1 MVESRRGD
9 IFKPGDLLNN
19 TYRIE
24 KVLGR
29 GGTSEVYQARNEIS
43 GRLIAIKALKSEF
56 AGDEAFLTL
65 MRREEE
71 IREIRHDAVVRYSEN
86 HRTPDGHIYL
96 VMDYVEGPALDAV
109 MKSGGMS
116 ADDLMAVAKRVAH
129 GLRAAHNRNIV
140 HRDLSPDNIIL
151 RGGKPEEAVIID
163 FGIAKDTNP
172 GAETIVGN
180 EFAGKYAY
188 AAPEQLSGQT
198 DRRTDIYSLGALL
211 LATFRGK
218 APDVGKNPME
228 VVQFKTRPLDTSGV
242 PEPFKSILDRMTAP
256 DPAQRYQTADEL
268 IAALGDQVEEGT
280 VIVPRRPTTV
290 PPSGTTVPP
299 VASPVTQPPSV
310 TTTGIPSPKT
320 APAPAPARKSRGG
333 LWAGLGVVVI
343 AGGAAGAWF
352 SGALD
357 ALMAPRLPVATP
369 FALVVEK
376 PAEGAPV
383 ARGNVPDEATLA
395 ALTKAMADI
404 GGTVDLTLATGSIAE
419 TWGQDVLSTVSALAP
434 MDQWRLVISDNR
446 GEVTGVT
453 MDGGLR
459 DTLMASL
466 GTDLPGALDGGAVI
480 ERGPIILPVSD
491 VEAAIADFEDCG
503 PLTIADAPDL
513 GYPNGSTITIR
524 GTLANVGSRAEMTDR
539 LTELAGDR
547 TVDVQTDILNP
558 ALCVI
563 EEHLPDAPP
572 GGVGFN
578 FGFGDRPDLNPT
590 GRYFVGENPVIDV
603 VMPADMVDGFL
614 AVSILDVSGNVFHLL
629 PHLNRQENSVAA
641 LRAGQEGPV
650 NVRVAFP
657 AGAECGTADPS
668 QLAFGVDESMLG
680 KSKIIVVHSQ
690 SALFPDL
697 RPMTESA
704 GGYAQALQEQAAAS
718 GNVMTLDSAI
728 LITEEP

>member
-1 MVESRRGD
+1 MVEPRRGD

-29 GGTSEVYQARNEIS
+29 GGTSEVYQARNEVS

-96 VMDYVEGPALDAV
+96 VMDYVEGPALDAI
-109 MKSGGMS
+109 MRSGGMA

-242 PEPFKSILDRMTAP
+242 PEPLKSVIDRMTAP
-256 DPAQRYQTADEL
+256 DPAQRYQNADEL
-268 IAALGDQVEEGT
+268 IAALGDTVEEGT
-280 VIVPRRPTTV
+280 VIVPRRTTTV
-290 PPSGTTVPP
+290 PPPP
-299 VASPVTQPPSV
+299 VAKPSEPAVTGVPP
-310 TTTGIPSPKT
+310 TKAATP
-320 APAPAPARKSRGG
+320 PAPKSESKGRGG
-333 LWAGLGVVVI
+333 LVAVLALLIVAGGGAGL
-343 AGGAAGAWF
+343 WF

-357 ALMAPRLPVATP
+357 GLTGPRLPVAEP
-369 FALVVEK
+369 FALIVER
-376 PAEGAPV
+376 PLEGTPF
-383 ARGNVPDEATLA
+383 ARGNVPDETTMA
-395 ALTKAMADI
+395 ALTDAMTAM
-404 GGTVDLTLATGSIAE
+404 GGTAELTLATGAIAE
-419 TWGQDVLSTVSALAP
+419 TWGPDVLATIAALEPIEQFRFA
-434 MDQWRLVISDNR
+434 VSDNR
-446 GEVTGVT
+446 AEVSGVT
-453 MDGGLR
+453 TDRALR
-459 DTLMASL
+459 ESLMAAL
-466 GTDLPGALDGGAVI
+466 GSDLPGALEGGATIEQGPVI
-480 ERGPIILPVSD
+480 LSVED
-491 VEAAIADFEDCG
+491 VENVLGEFADCG
-503 PLTIADAPDL
+503 LLQLKDAPAL
-513 GYPNGSTITIR
+513 GYPNGATVTVT
-524 GTLANVGSRAEMTDR
+524 GNVANVGTRAGLIDR
-539 LTELAGDR
+539 LSAMVGDR
-547 TVDVQTDILNP
+547 EVDVQAAILNP

-563 EEHLPDAPP
+563 EEHLPNAPA
-572 GGVGFN
+572 GGVGFR
-578 FGFGDRPDLNPT
+578 FGFGDRPDENPT
-590 GRYFVGENPVIDV
+590 ARYFVGENPVIDIV
-603 VMPADMVDGFL
+603 LPASMTDGYV
-614 AVSILDVSGNVFHLL
+614 AVSLLDVSGNVFHLL
-629 PHLNRQENSVAA
+629 PHLNRPDHDVAT
-641 LRAGQEGPV
+641 LRAGQEGDV
-650 NVRVAFP
+650 SVRVTFP
-657 AGAECGTADPS
+657 
-668 QLAFGVDESMLG
+668 VDENGRSVSNSELGFLVDPTTLG
-680 KSKIIVVHSQ
+680 KTKIIVVHSDE
-690 SALFPDL
+690 ALFAEL

-704 GGYAQALQEQAAAS
+704 GGYAEALQERAGAG
-718 GNVMTLDSAI
+718 GNVLTLDSHI
-728 LITEEP
+728 LTTEEP

>member
-1 MVESRRGD
+1 MVDSRRGD
-9 IFKPGDLLNN
+9 IFKPGDLLNS

-29 GGTSEVYQARNEIS
+29 GGTSEVYQARNEVS

-96 VMDYVEGPALDAV
+96 VMDYVEGPALDAI

-116 ADDLMAVAKRVAH
+116 ADDLIAVAKRVAH

-218 APDVGKNPME
+218 APDVGRNPME
-228 VVQFKTRPLDTSGV
+228 VVQFKTTALDTSGV
-242 PEPFKSILDRMTAP
+242 PEPLKSLIERMTAP

-268 IAALGDQVEEGT
+268 IAALGDTVEEGT
-280 VIVPRRPTTV
+280 VIVPRRSTTV
-290 PPSGTTVPP
+290 PPPP
-299 VASPVTQPPSV
+299 KLAEPAAPPL
-310 TTTGIPSPKT
+310 TGIPPAK
-320 APAPAPARKSRGG
+320 PAPAAKTEAKSRGRLYAVLG
-333 LWAGLGVVVI
+333 VLVLAGGGAGL
-343 AGGAAGAWF
+343 WF

-357 ALMAPRLPVATP
+357 GLTAPRLPVAEP
-369 FALVVEK
+369 FALLVER
-376 PAEGAPV
+376 PLDGAPF

-395 ALTKAMADI
+395 ALTSAMTAM
-404 GGTVDLTLATGSIAE
+404 GGTAELTLATGAIAE
-419 TWGQDVLSTVSALAP
+419 SWGADVLATISTLEPVEQFRFA
-434 MDQWRLVISDNR
+434 VSDNR
-446 GEVTGVT
+446 AEITGVT
-453 MDGGLR
+453 ADGALR
-459 DTLMASL
+459 DTLMAAL
-466 GTDLPGALDGGAVI
+466 GTDLPGALEGGAVI
-480 ERGPIILPVSD
+480 ERGPVILS
-491 VEAAIADFEDCG
+491 IAEIESVLAEFANCG
-503 PLTIADAPDL
+503 PLQLIDAPAL
-513 GYPNGSTITIR
+513 GYPNGATITIR
-524 GTLANVGSRAEMTDR
+524 GNVGNVGSRAGLIDR
-539 LTELAGDR
+539 LTASIGDR
-547 TVDVQTDILNP
+547 MVDVQATILNP

-563 EEHLPDAPP
+563 EEHLPDAPS
-572 GGVGFN
+572 GDVGFR
-578 FGFGDRPDLNPT
+578 FGFGDSPDNNPT
-590 GRYFVGENPVIDV
+590 ARYFVGENPVIDIV
-603 VMPADMVDGFL
+603 IPASMTDGYL
-614 AVSILDVSGNVFHLL
+614 AVSLLDVSGNVFHLL
-629 PHLNRQENSVAA
+629 PHLNRPDHDVAT
-641 LRAGQEGPV
+641 LRAGQDGEV
-650 NVRVAFP
+650 AIRVAYP
-657 AGAECGTADPS
+657 VDAEGRSASNSELGFLVDPTT
-668 QLAFGVDESMLG
+668 LG
-680 KSKIIVVHSQ
+680 KTKIIVVHSDE
-690 SALFPDL
+690 ALFTDL

-704 GGYAQALQEQAAAS
+704 GGYAEALQERAGAG
-718 GNVMTLDSAI
+718 GNVLTLDSQI
-728 LITEEP
+728 LTTEEP